1 MENRSERAA
10 KRKQLRKRV
19 LLLCFGLI
27 LIDLF
32 VMFYV
37 RRDQPRPN
45 ELLITYMNGIS
56 GQKYE
61 DMYEMIDVEKSGNI
75 TRETFIERNSEI
87 YEGIDIRNV
96 KVKVLEYNRI
106 QNLVKY
112 QMSFDTMAGAV
123 SFENEAFF
131 TH

>member
-37 RRDQPRPN
+37 R
-45 ELLITYMNGIS
+45 NGI
-56 GQKYE
+56 
-61 DMYEMIDVEKSGNI
+61 
-75 TRETFIERNSEI
+75 F
-87 YEGIDIRNV
+87 
-96 KVKVLEYNRI
+96 L
-106 QNLVKY
+106 
-112 QMSFDTMAGAV
+112 
-123 SFENEAFF
+123 
-131 TH
+131 

>member
-19 LLLCFGLI
+19 LWLCFGLI

-56 GQKYE
+56 GQ
-61 DMYEMIDVEKSGNI
+61 IRGS
-75 TRETFIERNSEI
+75 RE
-87 YEGIDIRNV
+87 
-96 KVKVLEYNRI
+96 L
-106 QNLVKY
+106 
-112 QMSFDTMAGAV
+112 
-123 SFENEAFF
+123 
-131 TH
+131 HC